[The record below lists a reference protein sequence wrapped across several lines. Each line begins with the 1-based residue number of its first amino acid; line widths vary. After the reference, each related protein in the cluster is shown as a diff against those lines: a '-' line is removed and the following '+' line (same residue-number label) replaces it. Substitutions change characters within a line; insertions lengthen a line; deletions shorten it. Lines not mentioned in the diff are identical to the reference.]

1 VKEAVGSDCG
11 KGAGHVEAHLVTPH
25 NQLKKF
31 YITTPHIKLKKPY
44 DATPHI
50 RLWQLSPTLH
60 HTYLFTPLKTQ
71 L

>member
-1 VKEAVGSDCG
+1 M
-11 KGAGHVEAHLVTPH
+11 EAHLVTPH
-25 NQLKKF
+25 NKLKKF